1 MTNIS
6 LRRDRVEDDSES
18 RKQES
23 DCGDDQLDEERN
35 VRQPNE
41 PSSNGYGS
49 EYDQE
54 DEADEDVID
63 RWFLEH
69 VCSFLEESLYPKS
82 GYSAE
87 LPAVDLTITARD
99 KALLNT
105 NNVLHPAVRT
115 PANKAGGE
123 NNSEDENSAL
133 DDRNDDASHEGGP
146 FKRRGFNIGPVFFA
160 DLRKAYIPG
169 RDIG

>member
-1 MTNIS
+1 M
-6 LRRDRVEDDSES
+6 
-18 RKQES
+18 
-23 DCGDDQLDEERN
+23 
-35 VRQPNE
+35 
-41 PSSNGYGS
+41 
-49 EYDQE
+49 
-54 DEADEDVID
+54 
-63 RWFLEH
+63 
-69 VCSFLEESLYPKS
+69 S

-99 KALLNT
+99 KTLLNT

-115 PANKAGGE
+115 PADKAGGE

-146 FKRRGFNIGPVFFA
+146 FKRRGFNIGPVFLA
-160 DLRKAYIPG
+160 DLPTRDLEVDKPEENIDGEKHCGVHSDPFSRKAYIPG